1 MVMTS
6 RQIPADYEALG
17 SELEAVGYFAEE
29 TVSASVFLALQ
40 LHRPL
45 FCEGEPGVGKT
56 ALAHAVSEAFGWPL
70 FRLQCYE
77 GLDESDALYAWDFS
91 RQLLHMRVAETV
103 GRQDADGLESE
114 LYDRKFLQPRA
125 ILKAFE
131 TTPSVLLIDEVDRAD
146 DEFEAFLLEALSE
159 YAITVPQLG
168 TIKAAIPPFVIVTSN
183 RTRDV
188 HDALK
193 RRCLYQW
200 IEHPNI
206 ARERAI
212 IERCFPAIPTRLADQ
227 ILAAVARLRGAGM
240 LKAPGIAESLD
251 WARSLLALGA
261 TEMTPREAAL
271 TLGTVL
277 KYHEDQARVIAGK
290 YSLLVPQGA

>member
-1 MVMTS
+1 M
-6 RQIPADYEALG
+6 
-17 SELEAVGYFAEE
+17 
-29 TVSASVFLALQ
+29 
-40 LHRPL
+40 
-45 FCEGEPGVGKT
+45 
-56 ALAHAVSEAFGWPL
+56 
-70 FRLQCYE
+70 
-77 GLDESDALYAWDFS
+77 
-91 RQLLHMRVAETV
+91 
-103 GRQDADGLESE
+103 
-114 LYDRKFLQPRA
+114 
-125 ILKAFE
+125 
-131 TTPSVLLIDEVDRAD
+131 
-146 DEFEAFLLEALSE
+146 
-159 YAITVPQLG
+159 
-168 TIKAAIPPFVIVTSN
+168 PPFVIVTSN

-200 IEHPNI
+200 IEHPSI

-212 IERCFPAIPTRLADQ
+212 IERCFPAIPVHLADQ

-261 TEMTPREAAL
+261 TEITPREAAL

-277 KYHEDQARVIAGK
+277 KYHEDQARVISGK